1 MYKKGVIMSFK
12 SAIDKLKQ
20 MFTNNVD
27 EQMQKYEY
35 ELHESTNGAHETK
48 ITIKGKPTKCV
59 CVSITPGYDIDH
71 IQELYGKIGI
81 KLHKHILRR
90 GNMRFNVLYI
100 KSSDYAKLDAKHQKF
115 FTRTT
120 SNNKIY
126 KQNLTYAE
134 KKER

>member
-1 MYKKGVIMSFK
+1 MSFK
-12 SAIDKLKQ
+12 SAIDKVKQ
-20 MFTNNVD
+20 MFTTNVD
-27 EQMQKYEY
+27 EQMKRNE
-35 ELHESTNGAHETK
+35 EFLHKATNGATEFRIVVKNKVT
-48 ITIKGKPTKCV
+48 PCV